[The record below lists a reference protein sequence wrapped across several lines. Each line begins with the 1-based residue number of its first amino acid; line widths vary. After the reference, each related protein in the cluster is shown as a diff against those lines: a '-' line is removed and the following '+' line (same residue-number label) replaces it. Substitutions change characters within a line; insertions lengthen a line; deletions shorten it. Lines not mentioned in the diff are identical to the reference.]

1 MKLGKVIG
9 RVVSTVK
16 VESFEGL
23 KLLLVQPLD
32 ENLAIIG
39 DPIVAVDTIQSNV
52 GQIIYFEVSK
62 EASRVIE
69 REMNPCDAAIIG
81 IVDDMFLEGEK

>member
-1 MKLGKVIG
+1 MKLGRVTG
-9 RVVSTVK
+9 SVVSTVK

-32 ENLAIIG
+32 EKLENVG
-39 DPIVAVDTIQSNV
+39 DTIVAVDTI
-52 GQIIYFEVSK
+52 GAGEGELIYYETSK

-69 REMNPCDAAIIG
+69 REMNPCDAAIMG
-81 IVDDMFLEGEK
+81 IVDDIYIKDKK